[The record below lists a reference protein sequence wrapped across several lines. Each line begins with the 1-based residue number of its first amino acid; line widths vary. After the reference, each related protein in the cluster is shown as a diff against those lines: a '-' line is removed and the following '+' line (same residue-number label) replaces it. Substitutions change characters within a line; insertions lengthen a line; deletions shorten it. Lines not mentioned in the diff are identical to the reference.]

1 MKYKLISTL
10 SLFMGVSQS
19 KNTIRRLNCRR
30 LKPNQVLEED
40 TSVLQTPLLANLK
53 ESEYFIP

>member
-1 MKYKLISTL
+1 
-10 SLFMGVSQS
+10 MGVSQS

-30 LKPNQVLEED
+30 LKPNEVFEED